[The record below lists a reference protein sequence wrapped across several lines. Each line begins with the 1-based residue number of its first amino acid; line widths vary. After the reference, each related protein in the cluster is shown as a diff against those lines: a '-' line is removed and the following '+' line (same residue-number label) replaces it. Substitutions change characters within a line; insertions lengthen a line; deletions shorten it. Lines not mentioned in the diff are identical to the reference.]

1 MSKHVPDATAEGC
14 GCEPADGRKRTCA
27 LSKETITLIDNTLA
41 RFYLA
46 AELLQI
52 PEFRQVW
59 TPAYLAHERLVSAVK
74 PRLEAVGAGLSPEG
88 RGALLL
94 GEPSHGLYDDEALQE
109 AERAA
114 AAIMTIEA
122 ELRSGEYRSRLGALM
137 EPLGVPGMV
146 EVMEVLGD
154 VKGWGLHRTLA
165 GPVAGPASDLLEAAI
180 IRGLTDLSPAEA
192 MSETRGQIGRRIE
205 RKVSTLASHHKRYD
219 LPGRVR
225 LWVRN
230 VVYGEPIESI
240 ADGLQRE
247 EAGNMSAEP
256 GEWVRQQVR
265 EAGEILGARRGGG
278 RPRKG
283 GVLRHWKLMGK

>member
-59 TPAYLAHERLVSAVK
+59 TPAYLGHERLVSAVK

-88 RGALLL
+88 RGALLM
-94 GEPSHGLYDDEALQE
+94 GGSSRGLYGDEALRE
-109 AERAA
+109 AEKAA
-114 AAIMTIEA
+114 AGIMTIEA
-122 ELRSGEYRSRLGALM
+122 ELRSVEYRSRLGALM

-146 EVMEVLGD
+146 EVMQVLGG
-154 VKGWGLHRTLA
+154 VRGCGLHRALA
-165 GPVAGPASDLLEAAI
+165 GPVAGPASDLLEAAV
-180 IRGLTDLSPAEA
+180 IRGVTDLSAAEA

-219 LPGRVR
+219 LAGRVR

-230 VVYGEPIESI
+230 VVYGESIGSI
-240 ADGLQRE
+240 ADSLQCD
-247 EAGNMSAEP
+247 EAGNMSTEP
-256 GEWVRQQVR
+256 GQWVRQQVR
-265 EAGEILGARRGGG
+265 EAGEILGARRGSG

-283 GVLRHWKLMGK
+283 GVLRHWKLAAK

>member
-1 MSKHVPDATAEGC
+1 MHVPESAAESC
-14 GCEPADGRKRTCA
+14 GCEPADRSRRTCA
-27 LSKETITLIDNTLA
+27 LSKEDIKLIDNILA

-46 AELLQI
+46 AELVQI

-59 TPAYLAHERLVSAVK
+59 APAYLAHERLVSAVK
-74 PRLEAVGAGLSPEG
+74 TRLEAVGAMLSTAG
-88 RGALLL
+88 RGALLM
-94 GEPSHGLYDDEALQE
+94 GEASRVLYDGEALRE

-114 AAIMTIEA
+114 AGIMTIDA
-122 ELRSGEYRSRLGALM
+122 ELRSVEYRSRLGALL
-137 EPLGVPGMV
+137 EPLGVPGMA

-154 VKGWGLHRTLA
+154 VRGCGLHRTLA
-165 GPVAGPASDLLEAAI
+165 GPVSGPASDLLESAI
-180 IRGLTDLSPAEA
+180 IRGFTDLSPAEA
-192 MSETRGQIGRRIE
+192 MSETRGRIGRRIE

-219 LPGRVR
+219 LAGRVR

-230 VVYGEPIESI
+230 VVYGEPIDSI
-240 ADGLQRE
+240 ADGLQR
-247 EAGNMSAEP
+247 GGDSSMSTEP
-256 GEWVRQQVR
+256 GEWVRQQIR